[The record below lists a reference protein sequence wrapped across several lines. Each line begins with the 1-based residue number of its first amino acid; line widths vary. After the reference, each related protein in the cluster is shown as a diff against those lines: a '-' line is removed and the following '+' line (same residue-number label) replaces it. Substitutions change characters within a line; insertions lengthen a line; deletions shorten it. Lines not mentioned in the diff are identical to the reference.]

1 MQYTNI
7 SAVSNHGIASMF
19 NFPIRENFLFR
30 DYVLEFGGIDISY
43 YRMNYMLC
51 EESARKKNPCT
62 KFVLLPEI
70 KIDGKKTVKPLIF
83 IFPNINESRI
93 YYIKLNEVIEET
105 KKGFLTTW
113 YLSVYHIDFPKNGTP
128 ESKIYWKT
136 EYKEYDNR
144 QMVGKAQKLRWIISD
159 NGRKIKEEI
168 LGYDGTWKENFT
180 LKHIE

>member
-1 MQYTNI
+1 MK
-7 SAVSNHGIASMF
+7 V
-19 NFPIRENFLFR
+19 P
-30 DYVLEFGGIDISY
+30 
-43 YRMNYMLC
+43 
-51 EESARKKNPCT
+51 
-62 KFVLLPEI
+62 VLLPEI

-93 YYIKLNEVIEET
+93 YYIKLKEVIEET

>member
-1 MQYTNI
+1 
-7 SAVSNHGIASMF
+7 
-19 NFPIRENFLFR
+19 
-30 DYVLEFGGIDISY
+30 
-43 YRMNYMLC
+43 MLI
-51 EESARKKNPCT
+51 EKEQLN
-62 KFVLLPEI
+62 
-70 KIDGKKTVKPLIF
+70 
-83 IFPNINESRI
+83 
-93 YYIKLNEVIEET
+93 IKLNEVIEET

>member
-1 MQYTNI
+1 
-7 SAVSNHGIASMF
+7 
-19 NFPIRENFLFR
+19 
-30 DYVLEFGGIDISY
+30 
-43 YRMNYMLC
+43 MLC
-51 EESARKKNPCT
+51 DESARKKNSCT
-62 KFVLLPEI
+62 KFVILPEI